1 MFHIVQTLRAAT
13 ERGRTVYKR
22 KVADLQQTA
31 VGRFQALDQDYAA
44 KRARTD
50 AHFKQMAIMLKAA
63 Q

>member
-1 MFHIVQTLRAAT
+1 LLVLQSLRAAA

-22 KVADLQQTA
+22 KVADMQQA
-31 VGRFQALDQDYAA
+31 ALVQFQALDRASVA

-50 AHFKQMAIMLKAA
+50 AHFRQMAIMLKAA